1 MISSMQRSAADQ
13 THVLHINIVVIVIT
27 VNRASNSH
35 LLDDSPGKC
44 LHDGIYGVGECTL
57 EYSIEFRPLSTIG
70 MNVISPH
77 AYTHTEYSQ
86 QNRLTPSVYG
96 MCSSTYKVAVAVT
109 MVVVLVVRIYFV
121 YFFFYLLQARYVRIV
136 LQYSTPSI
144 PLIPFHPSSFKI
156 IPIINDQ

>member
-57 EYSIEFRPLSTIG
+57 EYSIEFRPLSTIY
-70 MNVISPH
+70 NKRHFST
-77 AYTHTEYSQ
+77 THT
-86 QNRLTPSVYG
+86 RILTAEQIDAFRIRYVQLYIHSSSGSNYG
-96 MCSSTYKVAVAVT
+96 GSARSSD
-109 MVVVLVVRIYFV
+109 LLFI
-121 YFFFYLLQARYVRIV
+121 FFFYLLQARYVRIV
-136 LQYSTPSI
+136 LQYNTPSI
-144 PLIPFHPSSFKI
+144 PFIPFHPSS
-156 IPIINDQ
+156 